1 MGLIMAMTADSS
13 RGQSG
18 GGQVAL
24 DLACWLR
31 DEIPTQSPVVFCGG
45 GRVLGAKPD
54 GEEGCGAGGE
64 RGQGYSSASRAL
76 DLVEVV
82 RQLLEPQESRS
93 ERLRHVLALLD
104 PRFRVHLN
112 VCVCVRARARAR
124 ARACACERSR
134 VFGHRFTCTSLM
146 LLDRKQVFIHGYPCR
161 CTAVTATVS
170 RDLARACREYLN
182 AKGGTGVDEVGALLP
197 QVKLALLR
205 MDAGAGAWGGQG
217 EVGTRRLRG
226 YGVESGCNVGDLLR
240 VYHRLD

>member
-54 GEEGCGAGGE
+54 GEEGCVAGGE

-112 VCVCVRARARAR
+112 VCVCVCVCAR
-124 ARACACERSR
+124 ARACVCMRAFARIRAQIHMHLAYAARPEASIHSR
-134 VFGHRFTCTSLM
+134 VSMQVYRSHRNSVAGSC
-146 LLDRKQVFIHGYPCR
+146 PC
-161 CTAVTATVS
+161 V
-170 RDLARACREYLN
+170 
-182 AKGGTGVDEVGALLP
+182 P
-197 QVKLALLR
+197 
-205 MDAGAGAWGGQG
+205 
-217 EVGTRRLRG
+217 
-226 YGVESGCNVGDLLR
+226 
-240 VYHRLD
+240 

>member
-112 VCVCVRARARAR
+112 VCVCVCVCACV
-124 ARACACERSR
+124 RACVCMRAFAHVRAQIHMHFACATRPTQANTHSR
-134 VFGHRFTCTSLM
+134 VSMQVCRSHRNS
-146 LLDRKQVFIHGYPCR
+146 VAGSWPC
-161 CTAVTATVS
+161 V
-170 RDLARACREYLN
+170 
-182 AKGGTGVDEVGALLP
+182 P
-197 QVKLALLR
+197 
-205 MDAGAGAWGGQG
+205 
-217 EVGTRRLRG
+217 
-226 YGVESGCNVGDLLR
+226 
-240 VYHRLD
+240 

>member
-54 GEEGCGAGGE
+54 GEEGCVAGGE

-112 VCVCVRARARAR
+112 VCVCARARAR
-124 ARACACERSR
+124 PPARACVCMRAFARFRAQIHMHFAYAARPEASIHSR
-134 VFGHRFTCTSLM
+134 VSMQVCRSHRNSVAGSC
-146 LLDRKQVFIHGYPCR
+146 PC
-161 CTAVTATVS
+161 V
-170 RDLARACREYLN
+170 
-182 AKGGTGVDEVGALLP
+182 P
-197 QVKLALLR
+197 
-205 MDAGAGAWGGQG
+205 
-217 EVGTRRLRG
+217 
-226 YGVESGCNVGDLLR
+226 
-240 VYHRLD
+240 

>member
-124 ARACACERSR
+124 ACVCMRAFARIRAQIHMHFAYAARPEASIHSR
-134 VFGHRFTCTSLM
+134 VSMQVYRSHRNSVAGSC
-146 LLDRKQVFIHGYPCR
+146 PC
-161 CTAVTATVS
+161 V
-170 RDLARACREYLN
+170 
-182 AKGGTGVDEVGALLP
+182 P
-197 QVKLALLR
+197 
-205 MDAGAGAWGGQG
+205 
-217 EVGTRRLRG
+217 
-226 YGVESGCNVGDLLR
+226 
-240 VYHRLD
+240 

>member
-54 GEEGCGAGGE
+54 GEEGCVAGGE

-112 VCVCVRARARAR
+112 VCVCVCVCAR
-124 ARACACERSR
+124 ARACMRAFAHIRAQIHMHFAYAARLEANIHSR
-134 VFGHRFTCTSLM
+134 VSMQVCRSHRNSVAGSC
-146 LLDRKQVFIHGYPCR
+146 PC
-161 CTAVTATVS
+161 V
-170 RDLARACREYLN
+170 
-182 AKGGTGVDEVGALLP
+182 P
-197 QVKLALLR
+197 
-205 MDAGAGAWGGQG
+205 
-217 EVGTRRLRG
+217 
-226 YGVESGCNVGDLLR
+226 
-240 VYHRLD
+240 

>member
-54 GEEGCGAGGE
+54 GEEGCVAGGE

-112 VCVCVRARARAR
+112 VCVCVRAPARPRPRPRVRVHASVRAFSGTDSHALRLCCSTGSKYSFTGIHAGVPQSPQQCRGILPVRA
-124 ARACACERSR
+124 
-134 VFGHRFTCTSLM
+134 VN
-146 LLDRKQVFIHGYPCR
+146 I
-161 CTAVTATVS
+161 
-170 RDLARACREYLN
+170 
-182 AKGGTGVDEVGALLP
+182 
-197 QVKLALLR
+197 
-205 MDAGAGAWGGQG
+205 
-217 EVGTRRLRG
+217 
-226 YGVESGCNVGDLLR
+226 
-240 VYHRLD
+240 

>member
-54 GEEGCGAGGE
+54 GEEGCVAGGE

-112 VCVCVRARARAR
+112 VCVCVRARARPRPRPRVRVHASVR
-124 ARACACERSR
+124 AYSGTDSHALRLCCSTGSKYSFTGIHAGVPQSPQQCRGILPVRA
-134 VFGHRFTCTSLM
+134 VN
-146 LLDRKQVFIHGYPCR
+146 I
-161 CTAVTATVS
+161 
-170 RDLARACREYLN
+170 
-182 AKGGTGVDEVGALLP
+182 
-197 QVKLALLR
+197 
-205 MDAGAGAWGGQG
+205 
-217 EVGTRRLRG
+217 
-226 YGVESGCNVGDLLR
+226 
-240 VYHRLD
+240 